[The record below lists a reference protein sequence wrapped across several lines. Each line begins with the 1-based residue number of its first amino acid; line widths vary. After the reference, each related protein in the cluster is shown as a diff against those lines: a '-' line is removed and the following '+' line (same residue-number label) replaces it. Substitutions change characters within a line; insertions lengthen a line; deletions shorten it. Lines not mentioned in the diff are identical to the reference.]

1 MAPLPLIKIA
11 AVFFKEIS
19 KPIAASLKAHAH
31 THPRFRGFAIA
42 LGRNYELASQRLEAL
57 LSKGPRGALSKTNF
71 KPVLEQQAF
80 TVGTDLLTQTF
91 LLSTA
96 IGLVVLEYVRAQH
109 AKDAESAEKATQ
121 KAIRRSAKEARL
133 VELERTLAD
142 LSSRLVSAELALES
156 DAAAKTAAARVSQLR

>member
-42 LGRNYELASQRLEAL
+42 LGRNYELASQRVEAL
-57 LSKGPRGALSKTNF
+57 LSKGPRNALAKTSF
-71 KPVLEQQAF
+71 KPVPEQQAF
-80 TVGTDLLTQTF
+80 TVGTDLLTQAF

-96 IGLVVLEYVRAQH
+96 IGLVVLEYVRAQN

-133 VELERTLAD
+133 VELERSLAD
-142 LSSRLVSAELALES
+142 VSSRLMTAELALES
-156 DAAAKTAAARVSQLR
+156 ASSAARGGSHLR